1 MNQVQEAI
9 AKVTGVA
16 DYLEVQQGQITEMAA
31 VQEHLIAD
39 NQMLR
44 REIEDMDYLNL
55 WDPGQ
60 IEEVLPI
67 RDRAKALARLR
78 RLRHDNP
85 LAKQS
90 VKLIVRFTL
99 GKGIQW
105 IVAQDTEGVP
115 ASGAP
120 GGDPTTLDGQ
130 ANPDKGFTR
139 LPADASPTKFVQI
152 PRAGRANEALADLQN
167 YQNSQSNQDEYQPT
181 PTPKSAGA
189 TAPQDDPTRKIID
202 AFWTDEENGL
212 AFTTNNGLKQL
223 VDDVATDGEK
233 FHSCFSSTE
242 APYVRVAEIP
252 VEEIKQIIYNPDNR
266 LQPVLYKRKYSES
279 VYDDKQETYLPN
291 GTPKTSYYLDYRI
304 SDDRWNELKAK
315 IKVPE
320 AKLEKD
326 ADGNFVKIFHSGIN
340 WLWTKNG
347 RRGVSELYSSRE
359 WFRVFREFMEGRAA
373 INKAAQSISYTRK
386 IKGGPATVASFG
398 GRFGGLPVGDSAG
411 SDSDPLRKLSE
422 PVAGAIYDSNEGV
435 DLDWMKTDTG
445 AANAK
450 EDARMLL
457 MSAGAGT
464 STFIHYF
471 GEGGDANLAT
481 SQSME
486 LPMVKSYEDW
496 QQWVQDFLTAF
507 FQYVLTV
514 ATDAETAKEEIK
526 RVGFT
531 FPPIISQ
538 DVVKY
543 TTSWAQIVR
552 DIAPNNRAVRKQAIR
567 ASLVIMG
574 VPNIDGVMPEIEAE
588 MDKAE
593 AQRLQQVD
601 AMQKLAAAGAAANPN
616 PPPFTPMP
624 GGNGASKPPTSG
636 MPPNLQR
643 LAAGKGE
650 KVANGPKPQ

>member
-16 DYLEVQQGQITEMAA
+16 DYLEVQQLQIVEMGK
-31 VQEHLIAD
+31 VQEHLISD

-105 IVAQDTEGVP
+105 IVAQPTEDVP
-115 ASGAP
+115 DASVTGD
-120 GGDPTTLDGQ
+120 DPTTPPGES
-130 ANPDKGFTR
+130 NPDKGFTR
-139 LPADASPTKFVQI
+139 FPTDADPTKFVQL
-152 PRAGRANEALADLQN
+152 PRAARAKEAFPLPVDDEDD
-167 YQNSQSNQDEYQPT
+167 DEYKLDRQPN
-181 PTPKSAGA
+181 SARL
-189 TAPQDDPTRKIID
+189 TAPEDDPTRKIID
-202 AFWTDEENGL
+202 DFWTDPDNEL
-212 AFTTNNGLKQL
+212 AFTSHAALKQL
-223 VDDVATDGEK
+223 IDDVATDGEK
-233 FHSCFSSTE
+233 FHSCFQD
-242 APYVRVAEIP
+242 AAPPYVRVAEIP
-252 VEEIKQIIYNPDNR
+252 VEEIKQIIYDPDNR
-266 LQPVLYKRKYSES
+266 IKPVLYKRRYQES
-279 VYDDKQETYLPN
+279 IYDDRDESYKPTGEPIVR
-291 GTPKTSYYLDYRI
+291 YYLDYRI
-304 SDDRWNELKAK
+304 TDEAWSELKSK
-315 IKVPE
+315 IKIPE
-320 AKLEKD
+320 GKIVKE
-326 ADGNFVKIFHSGIN
+326 DGKYVKVFHSGIN

-373 INKAAQSISYTRK
+373 INKAAQSVSYTRK
-386 IKGGPATVASFG
+386 IKGGPAAVASFG
-398 GRFGGLPVGDSAG
+398 GKFGGLSVGDSAG
-411 SDSDPLRKLSE
+411 SDSDELRKLSQ
-422 PVAGAIYDSNEGV
+422 PMAGAIYDHNEGV
-435 DLDWMKTDTG
+435 DLEWMRTDTG

-496 QQWVQDFLTAF
+496 QQWVEDFLTSF
-507 FQYVLTV
+507 FRYVLTV
-514 ATDAETAKEEIK
+514 ATDEATAKDEMK

-567 ASLVIMG
+567 AALVIMG
-574 VPNIDGVMPEIEAE
+574 TPNIDGIMPEIEAE
-588 MDKAE
+588 MDRAE
-593 AQRLQQVD
+593 AQRLQQQK
-601 AMQKLAAAGAAANPN
+601 AMQDAIAQGAQDNPLS
-616 PPPFTPMP
+616 PTV
-624 GGNGASKPPTSG
+624 GGGKGNGLPTSG
-636 MPPNLQR
+636 LSPNDQK

-650 KVANGPKPQ
+650 KVANGPKAG